1 MNDELI
7 SVVVPV
13 YKVEKYLDKCVESIV
28 AQTYNKLEII
38 LVDDGSPDKCPVIC
52 DEWAEKDSRI
62 VVIHQQN
69 AGLSEARNAGVRAAS
84 GRYIGFVDSD
94 DYIAHNMYETL
105 YSAIK
110 KYDADIAICNLI
122 YLDEYGNPV
131 DENIKS
137 PIKNE
142 LLNKEQAFQKL
153 DMRNTNYWYY
163 VTACNKLYKKEIL
176 EKVAFRVGKINED
189 EFSIHLFFDIASKIV
204 TIDDSLYFYIQHKG
218 SIMTATFTQK
228 RFNIIEAYFERYNFF
243 CKKNYIKLADTTL
256 ILIYAILLQF
266 MTIREVRS
274 YKKDLEIWVKI
285 IFLEL
290 ARKRNLRAV
299 KLAIYYL
306 IFLLRL

>member
-105 YSAIK
+105 YSVIK
-110 KYDADIAICNLI
+110 KYDADIAVCNFS

-163 VTACNKLYKKEIL
+163 VTAWNKLYKKEIL
-176 EKVAFRVGKINED
+176 EKVAFRVGKIHED
-189 EFSIHLFFDIASKIV
+189 EFSIHHFFDAASKII

-290 ARKRNLRAV
+290 AKKRNLRAV